1 MVISRV
7 TIKKII
13 LKTYNERNNKNL
25 KWYTKKDLFN
35 VKEASKR
42 RIEDQWKRYKIHKK
56 QIAKW
61 NI

>member
-35 VKEASKR
+35 AKEASKR
-42 RIEDQWKRYKIHKK
+42 RIEDQRKRHKIHRK